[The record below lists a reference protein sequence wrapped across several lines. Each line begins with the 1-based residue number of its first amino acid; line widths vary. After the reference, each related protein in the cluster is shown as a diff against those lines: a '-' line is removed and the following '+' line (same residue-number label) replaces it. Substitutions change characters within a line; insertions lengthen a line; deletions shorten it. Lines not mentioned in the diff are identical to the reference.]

1 MISDFCKLFISSQDK
16 NLISL
21 AIENFF
27 KSPLI
32 NGKYIE
38 TEMLDIYFFN
48 NDEFDEK
55 RNFDF
60 KDNFLEY
67 LNHANIITIISCDFE
82 ERVPALNRY
91 KP

>member
-16 NLISL
+16 NLISA

-38 TEMLDIYFFN
+38 TEMLDIYFLIMMN
-48 NDEFDEK
+48 LMKNVILTLK
-55 RNFDF
+55 
-60 KDNFLEY
+60 
-67 LNHANIITIISCDFE
+67 IIFYIFHLS
-82 ERVPALNRY
+82 
-91 KP
+91 